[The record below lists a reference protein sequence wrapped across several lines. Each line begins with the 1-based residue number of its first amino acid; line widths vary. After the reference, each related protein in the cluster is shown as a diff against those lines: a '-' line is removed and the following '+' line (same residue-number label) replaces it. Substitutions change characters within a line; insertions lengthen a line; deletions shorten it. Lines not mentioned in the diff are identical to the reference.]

1 MDQERS
7 PSPASGPPTMRFEL
21 SLSMVATLILVPFAL
36 WLLIR
41 LSPVL
46 LVLVFALVLVGTMSP
61 AIRWMEARGVSRN
74 LGIASLFVLLFIVAF
89 LVVTLTIPSL
99 VVQAADIF
107 QREPAFR
114 AGLAD
119 RLARF
124 SLSAPFAEWLRNFR
138 YDSQAGA
145 IGASALAYS
154 MRIFQVGA
162 YAMSVLTLALYMM
175 MDRDRLR
182 GGLFAVVPR
191 SHHIR
196 LSRVLLNLETII
208 GVYIRGQLTTS
219 LLMGA
224 FTFILLRACGVPNA
238 MALAVFAG
246 VADILPYIGTFLSIG
261 PAVVAT
267 LTRGPAAAMVVLVMM
282 LAYGEFES
290 RILVPRLYGKA
301 LRLPSSAV
309 LVALLAGATLMGL
322 VGTLLALPVAAAIMM
337 LIEELRVDLPG
348 EHAQPADAVLRA
360 GDDLAEEEY
369 ERRAEGVPAKQ
380 AAAIAVEI
388 SMDRKTEE
396 RRVSGS

>member
-1 MDQERS
+1 MARETS
-7 PSPASGPPTMRFEL
+7 PDPLGGPARVRLELSPA
-21 SLSMVATLILVPFAL
+21 MVATLILVPFAL
-36 WLLIR
+36 WLLIQ
-41 LSPVL
+41 LGPVI
-46 LVLVFALVLVGTMSP
+46 LVLVFALLLAGTMSP
-61 AIRWMEARGVSRN
+61 SIRWMEVRGVRRN
-74 LGIASLFVLLFIVAF
+74 LGVASLFVLIFIAAF
-89 LVVTLTIPSL
+89 LIATLTIPSL

-119 RLARF
+119 RLAQF

-145 IGASALAYS
+145 MGASALVYS
-154 MRIFQVGA
+154 MRILQATA

-175 MDRDRLR
+175 IDRDRLR

-208 GVYIRGQLTTS
+208 GVYIRGQLVTS

-224 FTFILLRACGVPNA
+224 FTFILLTACGVPNA

-261 PAVVAT
+261 PAVVAA

-290 RILVPRLYGKA
+290 RILVPRIYGKA

-348 EHAQPADAVLRA
+348 EHSQPADAALRA

-369 ERRAEGVPAKQ
+369 ERRADGVPAKQ
-380 AAAIAVEI
+380 AAAIAV
-388 SMDRKTEE
+388 
-396 RRVSGS
+396 